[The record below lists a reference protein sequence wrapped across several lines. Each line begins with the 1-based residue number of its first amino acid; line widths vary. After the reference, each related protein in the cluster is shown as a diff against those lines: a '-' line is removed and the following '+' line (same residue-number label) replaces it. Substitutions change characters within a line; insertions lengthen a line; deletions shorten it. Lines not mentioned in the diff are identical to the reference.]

1 MFSERSL
8 PSSLL
13 NQVCLVPRVLSSS
26 SFLFYLVHRYDD
38 FLCNEE
44 SKTSVE
50 DLTCY
55 RTFTALHWKRDVSK
69 EPFQLIL
76 KTSYQSISSIGVS
89 AVINGRAKRLL
100 LQTGAKKARHRRPHD
115 PHPHPHRCFRAH
127 SNCKRTYRK
136 YIIYSFYSLAKTCR
150 YLHRLHRHL
159 GTVKLC

>member
-50 DLTCY
+50 DLTCF

-89 AVINGRAKRLL
+89 AVINGPAKRLL
-100 LQTGAKKARHRRPHD
+100 LQTGAKKARHRRPQD
-115 PHPHPHRCFRAH
+115 PHPHPRRLFSRPFQLQENLPKVYYLLVLFSCQNLPLF
-127 SNCKRTYRK
+127 SS
-136 YIIYSFYSLAKTCR
+136 YSPSS
-150 YLHRLHRHL
+150 
-159 GTVKLC
+159 GDS